1 MKFTVNRVFEKLIVL
16 LTIVLMSIITLT
28 AKSSYMESNKVETSK
43 RMPEVFSF
51 LFDDLPEQKD
61 LELNGSREALNTLRD
76 LRNRN
81 ALIWKVKHFLGSK
94 GVICRELNNEDSQ
107 LLMIYRGG
115 TLIEVLR
122 LEYDGLIVVNVEE
135 RYWYYQWNEDYQRV
149 LDNEFIVGDSR

>member
-1 MKFTVNRVFEKLIVL
+1 MKFTVNRVFEKSIVL

-28 AKSSYMESNKVETSK
+28 AKSSYMESDKVETSK
-43 RMPEVFSF
+43 RMSEVFSF

-81 ALIWKVKHFLGSK
+81 ALIWKVKNFIGSDEMA
-94 GVICRELNNEDSQ
+94 CRELNNEDSQ
-107 LLMIYRGG
+107 LLMIYRGE

-149 LDNEFIVGDSR
+149 LDNEFVVGDSR